1 MPAGYNDDVPGVL
14 IGGVAENGPAD
25 KAGLK
30 EGDRIVELAGKPVKN
45 IQVYMVI
52 MATQKRG
59 QPVDVG
65 ILRKGRKMTVKVKPQ

>member
-1 MPAGYNDDVPGVL
+1 
-14 IGGVAENGPAD
+14 VAENGPAD

-59 QPVDVG
+59 QPVYAG
-65 ILRKGRKMTVKVKPQ
+65 ILRKGKKMTVKVKPQ